1 MKRIL
6 CILFALCSVITLS
19 LSVSAESTNKL
30 TYAVE
35 ASASTVSANTEI
47 TVLVKVTENTGICWA
62 KAVVSYDSSVL
73 TYIDS
78 STEQSVFNASITANN
93 PKNGEVVVT
102 LGGISVLFAPN
113 PPIHTNKGV
122 FVALTFR
129 VNDNPKPGDT
139 VIKVNTVEYDAVK
152 IVNSVPDYDYKITNA
167 STTIRVNSGSHK
179 CTPGTAVKEN
189 EIPATCKAE
198 GSYELVTYCT
208 SCGGVVSRET
218 KTLPKGEHTAGTPAR
233 ENVKEANCQTAG
245 SYDEVTKCVHC
256 QTELSRKKV
265 NVSKTDHTPGEA
277 KIENLKDSTCTEKGS
292 YDLITY
298 CAVCQTLISKTNE
311 VLDYGP
317 HTPGEVKEENRV
329 ASTCSKAGSYEEVT
343 YCTVCNKEASRVKK
357 EIPAEKHTNGGSVKE
372 NQKAATCAKE
382 GSYDEVV
389 YCTVCKAEVARVTVK
404 TEKVSHTP
412 GSAKEENKKAP
423 VNCGANGTYD
433 SVVYC
438 TVCKVELS
446 RVTQSIPAPD
456 HKPGPAATATTP
468 QICTVC
474 NKVLAPK
481 LDHVHGWSTTWTK
494 DAVGHWH
501 TCSGC
506 DNKNNYEEHHFT
518 NGCDGDCNICGATR
532 SVAGHQYDNDC
543 DDTCNKCN
551 EKRNI
556 VGHVYNNNCDGD
568 CNTCGAQRP
577 VTHTYDNN
585 CDAICNVC
593 NTPRVAADHVYGSW
607 TTVKEATASADG
619 QRERTCNVCG
629 GKETEVIPATGSS
642 STTDTTEPAT
652 GTSGSDVTTE
662 SDPGTTSPEATEPDE
677 STDLGIDD
685 PGCGSAVSMGIALI
699 AILGTALIMKKR
711 D

>member
-35 ASASTVSANTEI
+35 ASASTVSANTEF
-47 TVLVKVTENTGICWA
+47 TLLVKVTENTGICWA

-73 TYIDS
+73 TYIDY
-78 STEQSVFNASITANN
+78 STDQSVFKSTITANN
-93 PKNGEVVVT
+93 PKDGEVVVT

-113 PPIHTNKGV
+113 PTVFTDKGV

-129 VNDNPKPGDT
+129 VNENAKAGDT
-139 VIKVNTVEYDAVK
+139 VVSVKTSENDVVK
-152 IVNSVPDYDYKITNA
+152 IVNSVPNYDYKITNA
-167 STTIRVNSGSHK
+167 STTVKVNAGSHK
-179 CTPGTAVKEN
+179 CTPAAAVKEN
-189 EIPATCKAE
+189 EVPATCLAE
-198 GSYELVTYCT
+198 GHYDMVVYCT
-208 SCGGVVSRET
+208 SCGGVISRET
-218 KTLPKGEHTAGTPAR
+218 KTIAKTSHVAGAVIR
-233 ENVKEANCQTAG
+233 ENVKEATCLATG
-245 SYDEVTKCVHC
+245 SYDEVTKCTYC
-256 QTELSRKKV
+256 QTEMSRKKV
-265 NVSKTDHTPGEA
+265 ELPKTDHKPGES
-277 KIENLKDSTCTEKGS
+277 KIENLKDATCIQQGS

-298 CAVCQTLISKTNE
+298 CSICKAQLSKTNE
-311 VLDYGP
+311 IIEFGP
-317 HTPGEVKEENRV
+317 HTPGATNEENRI
-329 ASTCSKAGSYEEVT
+329 APTCAKAGSYEIVT
-343 YCTVCNKEASRVKK
+343 YCKVCSKEASREKK
-357 EIPAEKHTNGGSVKE
+357 EIPALEHVKGNSVKE

-389 YCTVCKAEVARVTVK
+389 YCTVCKGEVARVTVK
-404 TEKVSHTP
+404 IPKTEHTP
-412 GSAKEENKKAP
+412 GNAKEENRKAP
-423 VNCGANGTYD
+423 VNCGADGTYD

-438 TVCKVELS
+438 SVCKIELS
-446 RVTQSIPAPD
+446 RITQSIPAPA

-481 LDHVHGWSTTWTK
+481 LDHVHNWASSWTK

-506 DNKNNYEEHHFT
+506 DNKNNYEEHHYT
-518 NGCDGDCNICGATR
+518 NGCDADCNICGASR
-532 SVAGHQYDNDC
+532 AVVGHQYDNDC

-551 EKRNI
+551 EKRTI
-556 VGHVYNNNCDGD
+556 VGHTYDNNCDGT

-585 CDAICNVC
+585 CDAICNIC

-607 TTVKEATASADG
+607 NTVKEATATTDG
-619 QRERTCNVCG
+619 QRERTCNICG
-629 GKETEVIPATGSS
+629 NKQTEVIPATGSTAD
-642 STTDTTEPAT
+642 TTVTTTEPT
-652 GTSGSDVTTE
+652 PGTSGSEVTTE
-662 SDPGTTSPEATEPDE
+662 KTPGPEATEPNQTEDPGVE
-677 STDLGIDD
+677 D
-685 PGCGSAVSMGIALI
+685 PGCGSVVSMGIAII